1 MFHMFHVCMEEIS
14 FAAWLFHYNSTAKD
28 WLGECVYWRERQ
40 LYHATQSWSDDL

>member
-14 FAAWLFHYNSTAKD
+14 FAAWLFHYKSTAKD
-28 WLGECVYWRERQ
+28 CVYWRERQ